1 MDRISE
7 LPEPILQQILSY
19 LPIKQVVQSTL
30 FSTTWKHVCSTFPIL
45 QFDKT
50 YFHPQETEN
59 LRKKRVLYGF
69 VEKNLQTRRS
79 RSLRIK
85 KYTLIDC
92 LVKKKSV

>member
-50 YFHPQETEN
+50 YFHPEETEN
-59 LRKKRVLYGF
+59 LRKKGSYMVLW
-69 VEKNLQTRRS
+69 
-79 RSLRIK
+79 K
-85 KYTLIDC
+85 KIYKPAEAEAY
-92 LVKKKSV
+92 V